1 LEVGV
6 RLRRPQRGLEGLDA
20 FSEIFCTIFER
31 FSFQAVYRIVV
42 STVHRDGVSQ

>member
-1 LEVGV
+1 VLGRFLRPKGRLEVV
-6 RLRRPQRGLEGLDA
+6 DA
-20 FSEIFCTIFER
+20 FSEIFCIIFER